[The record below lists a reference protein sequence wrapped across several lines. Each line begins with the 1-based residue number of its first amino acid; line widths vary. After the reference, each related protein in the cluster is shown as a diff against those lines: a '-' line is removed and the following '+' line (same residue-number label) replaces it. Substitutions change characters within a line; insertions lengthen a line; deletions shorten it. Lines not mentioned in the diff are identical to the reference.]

1 MSKRIQKPTIT
12 VSTDIDGNQE
22 TNITND
28 ENNMTIEET
37 YHDKDYIDRGW
48 SNRRTSSYNHNIT
61 TYDINVYNE
70 YGINNQIIT

>member
-1 MSKRIQKPTIT
+1 MAKRIQKPTIT

-37 YHDKDYIDRGW
+37 YHGKG
-48 SNRRTSSYNHNIT
+48 
-61 TYDINVYNE
+61 
-70 YGINNQIIT
+70 

>member
-37 YHDKDYIDRGW
+37 YHDK
-48 SNRRTSSYNHNIT
+48 
-61 TYDINVYNE
+61 
-70 YGINNQIIT
+70 